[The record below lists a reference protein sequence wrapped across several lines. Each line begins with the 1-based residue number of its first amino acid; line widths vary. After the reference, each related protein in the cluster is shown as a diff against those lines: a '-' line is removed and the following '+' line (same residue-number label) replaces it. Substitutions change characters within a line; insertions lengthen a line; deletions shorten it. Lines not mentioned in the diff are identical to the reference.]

1 MHHARFRRKRQA
13 LPSRADEREIIRV
26 SLSKMTN
33 IDFHNINR
41 AAIAA
46 LHPILARLLP
56 SGRPVAG
63 EYVALNPTRSDRR
76 PGSFKIKL
84 TGARVGCW
92 CDFATGDK
100 GGDVISLVAYVEGI
114 SQGEAARMIA
124 RMLGLETGGPH
135 YG

>member
-1 MHHARFRRKRQA
+1 
-13 LPSRADEREIIRV
+13 
-26 SLSKMTN
+26 MTK
-33 IDFHNINR
+33 IDFHHINR

-46 LHPILARLLP
+46 LHPILLRLLP
-56 SGRPVAG
+56 SGRLIAG

-100 GGDVISLVAYVEGI
+100 GGDIISLVAYLDGI

-124 RMLGLETGGPH
+124 RMLGLETGAPH

>member
-1 MHHARFRRKRQA
+1 
-13 LPSRADEREIIRV
+13 
-26 SLSKMTN
+26 MTN
-33 IDFHNINR
+33 IDFRNINR
-41 AAIAA
+41 AAIGA

-56 SGRPVAG
+56 SGRPIAG

-84 TGARVGCW
+84 TGPRVGCW

-114 SQGEAARMIA
+114 AQGESARMIA
-124 RMLGLETGGPH
+124 RMLGLETGGPR

>member
-1 MHHARFRRKRQA
+1 
-13 LPSRADEREIIRV
+13 
-26 SLSKMTN
+26 MTN

-56 SGRPVAG
+56 SGRPIAG
-63 EYVALNPTRSDRR
+63 EYVVLNPTRSDRR

-114 SQGEAARMIA
+114 SQGKAARMIA
-124 RMLGLETGGPH
+124 RMLGLQTGGPRH
-135 YG
+135 G